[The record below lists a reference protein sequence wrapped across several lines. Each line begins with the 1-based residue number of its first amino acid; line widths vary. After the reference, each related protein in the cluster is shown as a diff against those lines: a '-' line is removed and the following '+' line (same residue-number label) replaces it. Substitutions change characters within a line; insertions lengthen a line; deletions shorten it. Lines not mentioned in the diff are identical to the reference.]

1 MDIPRSG
8 QDTPQSPGAD
18 NQQPQPP
25 PYQPPAQ
32 PHQPPAQPYQPPQTP
47 YQPPQAQYQPPAGQ
61 YQQPPQ
67 AYQQQPGG
75 YQQVPPPPPASQR
88 KGFNWLACCGIT
100 CLVLL
105 IIGVLLFFGC
115 RNFIKPFYSMG
126 VGMAKVSEVVKGTDE
141 ATVVSAAVPVTT
153 AELAAAPQSYMNQW
167 LAVNGTIQS
176 DASGMSNKSFSSGN
190 FNTADT
196 TPYMLTDTVMVMDL
210 SKAPAVG
217 TTGDNVTAYG
227 QIYVMDLAEVGKI
240 PMVGKTILEEMK
252 KDPQFAGN
260 SKMVFV
266 IAKKVERVGGT
277 GLQPPAAQGG
287 DSTPPPAAPDGTT
300 GAGGWGK

>member
-8 QDTPQSPGAD
+8 QDTPQTPGGE
-18 NQQPQPP
+18 NPPPQPP
-25 PYQPPAQ
+25 PYQPPSQ
-32 PHQPPAQPYQPPQTP
+32 PYQPPAQPYQPPQAP
-47 YQPPQAQYQPPAGQ
+47 YQPPQAQYQPPPAQ
-61 YQQPPQ
+61 YQQSPQ

-105 IIGVLLFFGC
+105 ILGVLLFFGC
-115 RNFIKPFYSMG
+115 WNFIKPFYSMG
-126 VGMAKVSEVVKGTDE
+126 VGMAKVSEVVQGTDE
-141 ATVVSAAVPVTT
+141 ATVISAAVPVTT
-153 AELAAAPQSYMNQW
+153 AELSAAPQNYSNQW
-167 LAVNGTIQS
+167 LAVTGTVQS
-176 DASGMSNKSFSSGN
+176 TSAMSNANFSSGN
-190 FNTADT
+190 FNSSNT
-196 TPYMLTDTVMVMDL
+196 TPYMLSNSVLVMDMT
-210 SKAPAVG
+210 KAPAVG
-217 TTGDNVTAYG
+217 AAGDTVTAYG

-240 PMVGKTILEEMK
+240 PMVGKALLEEMK

-277 GLQPPAAQGG
+277 GLQPPADQSGG
-287 DSTPPPAAPDGTT
+287 STPPPDTPDSTA
-300 GAGGWGK
+300 GAGGWVK